1 MGLSEIFTK
10 YWYIIIF
17 ILVIIVL
24 FIYYISIKNEISS
37 LEDNIKNSKTTSD
50 SDSDM
55 IKTKK
60 TAANIVSYILAG
72 LVIVSIAVLIGHYYY
87 TKRTASST
95 TYKYTDNIC
104 YAWYFILYII
114 IIIIGLSTAYNIIHC
129 NTKQDT
135 ECPKLFT
142 ELTDKQINNI
152 TKLII
157 NKPTS
162 GSKSLTINIISNVD
176 GDDKDPS
183 YCPVTYNCTT
193 QDQDILLNIINK
205 FCTRNK

>member
-1 MGLSEIFTK
+1 MDSYKIFVGL
-10 YWYIIIF
+10 F
-17 ILVIIVL
+17 ILIILSSIFVI
-24 FIYYISIKNEISS
+24 IYYISIKNEISS

-60 TAANIVSYILAG
+60 TAANIVSYILAV
-72 LVIVSIAVLIGHYYY
+72 LVILSIVVSIWYY
-87 TKRTASST
+87 TKRTASSST

>member
-1 MGLSEIFTK
+1 MDSYKIFVGL
-10 YWYIIIF
+10 F
-17 ILVIIVL
+17 ILIILSSIFVI
-24 FIYYISIKNEISS
+24 IYYISIKNEISS

-72 LVIVSIAVLIGHYYY
+72 LVILSIVVSIWYY
-87 TKRTASST
+87 TKRTAASST